1 MKRLNFIICLL
12 LSLSLCFSCKK
23 FFHNDD
29 KPTYGVTIKTVKNI
43 SFDTLTV
50 AQLDSVIIADT
61 LPEFNKWSKTYI
73 KDGDTNIPY
82 EYSLL
87 YDYKNGMVY
96 TIKDLRDKQHY
107 IMQKRKTTSV
117 TTTDKK

>member
-1 MKRLNFIICLL
+1 MKKINFILVLL

-23 FFHNDD
+23 HNIFNDNT
-29 KPTYGVTIKTVKNI
+29 TYGVNIKTVKNI

-50 AQLDSVIIADT
+50 FQLDSVIKADT
-61 LPEFNKWSKTYI
+61 LPDFKKWSKTYI

-87 YDYKNGMVY
+87 YDYKNGIIY
-96 TIKDLRDKQHY
+96 TIKQLKDNTHY
-107 IMQKRKTTSV
+107 VMQKRQTTSI
-117 TTTDKK
+117 TTNQQK